1 VSSGEA
7 FHPDGGSVGKIHCKI
22 SVTPVRPAIAD
33 DAAGLIPAEKCP
45 PPHQMATLNNE

>member
-33 DAAGLIPAEKCP
+33 DAAGFDPSRKMPA
-45 PPHQMATLNNE
+45 ATSNGHAQQ